1 MICPHFLVSHG
12 VGATPRRASE
22 DQRGPDKAHDLWIGS
37 SLKIT
42 KLQSYN
48 TRGLCNFVGFDDP
61 EHSLYAISFVL
72 KEPTQSTSACTSP
85 SIVNSRASQVMGSP
99 SSRAVCEVIGPIL
112 ASSVLLATCSSSATP
127 VVCSQ

>member
-1 MICPHFLVSHG
+1 M
-12 VGATPRRASE
+12 
-22 DQRGPDKAHDLWIGS
+22 S
-37 SLKIT
+37 SLFSITWRRSHTPSCLRRPTRAGQSTRSMDRIKSQNYKIT

-99 SSRAVCEVIGPIL
+99 SSRAVCEVIEIGR
-112 ASSVLLATCSSSATP
+112 ASCRERV
-127 VVCSQ
+127 